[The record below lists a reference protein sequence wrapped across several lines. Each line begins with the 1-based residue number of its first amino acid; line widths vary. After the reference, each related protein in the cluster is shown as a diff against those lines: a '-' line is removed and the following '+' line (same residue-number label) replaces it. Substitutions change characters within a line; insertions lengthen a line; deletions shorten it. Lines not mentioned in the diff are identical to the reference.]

1 VPRISVIL
9 PVFKVQGFLR
19 ECLDSVLTQSFEDF
33 EVVAVDDCSP
43 DGCGAIL
50 DEYAAAD
57 PRVRVLHL
65 PENAGLGR
73 ARNAGMPHAS
83 GDYLFFL
90 DSDDT
95 LTPGALRAITDRL
108 DECADPDVLV
118 FDYARTFWWG
128 GTRRNVLAHVL
139 ADAANGPEGS
149 PDGTFTAA
157 QLPQILDL
165 LMVVW
170 NKVYRRD
177 FVEREGFT
185 FPPGYYEDT
194 PWTFPVMLSAERVA
208 TLDRIC
214 LDYRQRRQGN
224 ILSTTSRK
232 HFDVHDQYARVFA
245 FVEAR
250 PALHEWR
257 PYLHR
262 KMGEHCL
269 DILAKPDRL
278 PPGDKAEFFA
288 RTAAMFREHRPPG
301 AEDSPE
307 VRVLNGSYAAY
318 RLKRQAGRA
327 VRELE
332 RRAGRARRAAALRV
346 GRRRTARHTRRPL
359 DPNLAVYSAFS
370 HRGVLGDPAAVYYA
384 AREFAP
390 HVRGVWVVRDE
401 EHAALLPP
409 GVEHVLLGSAR
420 YHEVTARATYLVNN
434 VNWPGTLVK
443 RPGSAH
449 IHTHQ
454 GTPLKYMAADLRDKP
469 GARLGTDVPGML
481 RRADRW
487 DYSLVANRHSE
498 LVWDRAYPCHFTSL
512 RTGSPRNDVLV
523 AAARAERTAD
533 DGPTGPGGTAVDGE
547 GPGAAGA
554 TGDVRA
560 AEVRARLGIPA
571 DDTVVLY
578 APTRREY
585 RRGGHVERFDPAR
598 FAADLGPGHTLV
610 VRLHPS
616 LADGPARGLGLS
628 ELHRRGVLVDATD
641 EPRVEDVMLA
651 SDVLVTDYSAL
662 MFDYANLDR
671 PIVVHADDWGAY
683 TASRGTYF
691 DVTAEPPGH
700 VTRDYAELAA
710 LFTSGAWA
718 DGESAARRTAFRSR
732 FCEFEDGHAA
742 ERVVRTLMLGEPLTE
757 PATRV
762 RVPAPAASTEGVGV
776 ARRAGA
782 EPADEQA
789 GSTSGAEDRAT
800 DEAAG
805 PAAERDL
812 YASS

>member
-1 VPRISVIL
+1 MPRISIVL

-19 ECLDSVLTQSFEDF
+19 ECLDSVLTQSFRDF
-33 EVVAVDDCSP
+33 EIVAVDDCSP

-57 PRVRVLHL
+57 SRVRVLHL

-73 ARNAGMPHAS
+73 ARNAGMPLAT

-95 LTPGALRAITDRL
+95 LTPGALGAIADRL
-108 DECADPDVLV
+108 AECADPDVLV
-118 FDYARTFWWG
+118 FDYARTYWWG

-139 ADAANGPEGS
+139 ADAADGFPGS
-149 PDGTFTAA
+149 PDDTFTAS
-157 QLPQILDL
+157 QRPEILDL

-208 TLDRIC
+208 TMDRVC

-232 HFDVHDQYARVFA
+232 HFDIHDQYARVFA

-250 PALHEWR
+250 PRLHEWR

-288 RTAAMFREHRPPG
+288 VTAAMFREHRPAG
-301 AEDSPE
+301 AEDTPE
-307 VRVLNGSYAAY
+307 TRVLNGSYAAY

-327 VRELE
+327 ARELE
-332 RRAGRARRAAALRV
+332 RRARRARRAAAA
-346 GRRRTARHTRRPL
+346 RTARRRSARHARRPV

-401 EHAALLPP
+401 EQAALLPP
-409 GVEHVLLGSAR
+409 GVEHVLLDSPR
-420 YHEVTARATYLVNN
+420 YHEVTARAAYLVNN
-434 VNWPGTLVK
+434 VNWPGALVK
-443 RPGSAH
+443 RPGSVH
-449 IHTHQ
+449 VHTHQ

-498 LVWDRAYPCHFTSL
+498 LVWERAYPCHFTSL

-523 AAARAERTAD
+523 GAAPGERAAA
-533 DGPTGPGGTAVDGE
+533 
-547 GPGAAGA
+547 
-554 TGDVRA
+554 VR
-560 AEVRARLGIPA
+560 ERLGIPSG
-571 DDTVVLY
+571 DTVVLY

-598 FAADLGPGHTLV
+598 LAADLGPGHTLV

-641 EPRVEDVMLA
+641 EPRVEDVLLA

-671 PIVVHADDWGAY
+671 PVVLHADDRDAY
-683 TASRGTYF
+683 AASRGTYF

-700 VTRDYAELAA
+700 VTSSYEELAD
-710 LFTSGAWA
+710 LFASGAWCDDA
-718 DGESAARRTAFRSR
+718 SAALRSAFRAR
-732 FCEFEDGHAA
+732 FCEFEDGRAA
-742 ERVVRTLMLGEPLTE
+742 ERVVRTVMLGEPLPE
-757 PATRV
+757 PAPPRATAK
-762 RVPAPAASTEGVGV
+762 VPAPSAPAGRGDRAPSAAPAAPGGGPGG
-776 ARRAGA
+776 APRAAGA
-782 EPADEQA
+782 EH
-789 GSTSGAEDRAT
+789 
-800 DEAAG
+800 
-805 PAAERDL
+805 DL